1 MKGRPAFSILLVA
14 PHPFFTERGT
24 PIAVREAA
32 MLLNEAGFK
41 VTILTFHLGDA
52 PGIPGVEVLRIPR
65 IPGIKKIGIG
75 FSPAKLVA
83 DAFLFVKLGW
93 VLLRKKYHAV
103 HAVEE
108 SVFLAW
114 FWRIFFRYRLVYDM
128 DSCMSDQ
135 IVEKWPKAHWIGK
148 VLRRGEQFVMRR
160 VDFILPVCPALADTC
175 RELAPKTPL
184 AVLHD
189 VPPPQ
194 PESKP
199 KDLLNLRELV
209 GSAGPV
215 ALYVGNF
222 EGYQGVDLLL
232 EAMEKIDP
240 ASGLRLVL
248 IGGGENAEGIRDRVE
263 SGCLAG
269 RVFLPG
275 SQPLEYLP
283 FLLDQADILVSPRIK
298 GVNTPMKVYAYL
310 RSGRSI
316 LATRILS
323 HTQVVNEDQTYLVEP
338 TSTAIAEGLECLT
351 NDPALRDRLG
361 ESARFLS
368 KDRFSRERLGEQIAS
383 AYDFPLADAVDES
396 Q

>member
-1 MKGRPAFSILLVA
+1 KEDRNRDDECGVGGFALASTVLPTDGSVSIGRFRSIGFDYGRSVSSGGSDYLVWVPGYRERPEESTPMKGRPAFSILLVA

-194 PESKP
+194 PESK
-199 KDLLNLRELV
+199 
-209 GSAGPV
+209 
-215 ALYVGNF
+215 
-222 EGYQGVDLLL
+222 
-232 EAMEKIDP
+232 
-240 ASGLRLVL
+240 
-248 IGGGENAEGIRDRVE
+248 
-263 SGCLAG
+263 
-269 RVFLPG
+269 
-275 SQPLEYLP
+275 
-283 FLLDQADILVSPRIK
+283 
-298 GVNTPMKVYAYL
+298 
-310 RSGRSI
+310 
-316 LATRILS
+316 
-323 HTQVVNEDQTYLVEP
+323 
-338 TSTAIAEGLECLT
+338 
-351 NDPALRDRLG
+351 
-361 ESARFLS
+361 
-368 KDRFSRERLGEQIAS
+368 
-383 AYDFPLADAVDES
+383 
-396 Q
+396 